1 MVSSQVLTVV
11 VGLLLNC
18 RLWVCY
24 LLQLVSRKEWQ
35 EVTRIICQRSKVK
48 QDRWHTAPFYPKDRC
63 KPRVQ
68 NSTNTNTGPIH
79 ERERERDA
87 AMPNYT
93 KNSKRKRERATY
105 YKINSKRQK
114 IYTSYIMFMNLFK
127 IMWIHNGYFFAY
139 VPYYIFEYGA
149 QLYLRPGGP
158 QCPLCPCVSALKWL
172 IWVTEQPKG
181 PHSGFPRPKL
191 ATVWREPEKKAPLQ
205 GWNFI
210 PIH

>member
-114 IYTSYIMFMNLFK
+114 IYTSYTYIMFMNLFK
-127 IMWIHNGYFFAY
+127 IMWNHNGYCL
-139 VPYYIFEYGA
+139 IFCMFHIT
-149 QLYLRPGGP
+149 YLNM
-158 QCPLCPCVSALKWL
+158 V
-172 IWVTEQPKG
+172 
-181 PHSGFPRPKL
+181 H
-191 ATVWREPEKKAPLQ
+191 
-205 GWNFI
+205 N
-210 PIH
+210 